1 MSSLLL
7 TLAGYFKTP
16 SSGIFS
22 GLVLMGIT
30 LALRQTHFVLTLG
43 RTRGE
48 GNCQTLRGFSEFF
61 PNYDKRS
68 AADAFSSCL
77 FIPRMHFETSLIMV
91 SYYGYE
97 L

>member
-1 MSSLLL
+1 
-7 TLAGYFKTP
+7 
-16 SSGIFS
+16 
-22 GLVLMGIT
+22 MGK
-30 LALRQTHFVLTLG
+30 
-43 RTRGE
+43 

-61 PNYDKRS
+61 PNYDKTS

>member
-1 MSSLLL
+1 
-7 TLAGYFKTP
+7 
-16 SSGIFS
+16 
-22 GLVLMGIT
+22 MGIT

-43 RTRGE
+43 GTRGE

-77 FIPRMHFETSLIMV
+77 FISRMHFETSLVRSITMV
-91 SYYGYE
+91 TSYNVIGGRW
-97 L
+97 

>member
-1 MSSLLL
+1 
-7 TLAGYFKTP
+7 
-16 SSGIFS
+16 
-22 GLVLMGIT
+22 MGIT

-43 RTRGE
+43 GTRGE

-61 PNYDKRS
+61 PNYDKTS

-97 L
+97 LQRHRWQVVKPFLSENAIKVKIVDK